1 MRIKPKKAQAFVFI
15 VFLIA
20 IFVLG
25 FAYVTLSK
33 PMQYTYNEFYND
45 TDVQDQVYQDFFIRS
60 KTIWTWITLPIS
72 IGLIL
77 WVMIEIQKKR
87 NDYGEI

>member
-1 MRIKPKKAQAFVFI
+1 MKIKPKNSQAFVLI

-45 TDVQDQVYQDFFIRS
+45 TDTQDQVYQDFFIRS
-60 KTIWTWITLPIS
+60 KTIWQWITLPIAIS
-72 IGLIL
+72 LIL
-77 WVMIEIQKKR
+77 WAIIEIQKKK
-87 NDYGEI
+87 NEYGRI